1 MIIKGKSLLIP
12 WKLYLV
18 NEVGKEISKNAGS
31 VTSNVL
37 KDTQIFEQS
46 PIDLSLEN

>member
-1 MIIKGKSLLIP
+1 MIIKAKSLLIP
-12 WKLYLV
+12 WKLYLFS
-18 NEVGKEISKNAGS
+18 EVRKEISKNAGS

-37 KDTQIFEQS
+37 KDTQVFGQS

>member
-18 NEVGKEISKNAGS
+18 NEVEEEITTNSGT

-37 KDTQIFEQS
+37 KDTQIFGQS
-46 PIDLSLEN
+46 PI